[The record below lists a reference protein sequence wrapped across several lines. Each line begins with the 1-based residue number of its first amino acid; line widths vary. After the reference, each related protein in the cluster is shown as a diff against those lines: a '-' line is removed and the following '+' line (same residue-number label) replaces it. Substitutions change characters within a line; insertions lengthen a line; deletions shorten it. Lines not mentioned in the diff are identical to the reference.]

1 MMMRTINARQP
12 ALTRQ
17 EAALLTALP
26 RTPGRGSSR
35 GMNLLMPGE
44 GQGFIPVS
52 QPVEAL
58 QPAGSVNNA
67 DVSSYIF
74 GSILAMSREDVI
86 LSAVLSAAG
95 ISMPGVMGMRRG
107 CRRAQDRQAT
117 LYCCE
122 VVQDYE
128 LL

>member
-1 MMMRTINARQP
+1 M
-12 ALTRQ
+12 
-17 EAALLTALP
+17 
-26 RTPGRGSSR
+26 
-35 GMNLLMPGE
+35 
-44 GQGFIPVS
+44 S

-67 DVSSYIF
+67 ATYASGQRR
-74 GSILAMSREDVI
+74 GSIAGR
-86 LSAVLSAAG
+86 AVLSAAG
-95 ISMPGVMGMRRG
+95 ISMPGVMGMRG
-107 CRRAQDRQAT
+107 GYRRVQDRQAT

>member
-26 RTPGRGSSR
+26 RTSGRGNGH
-35 GMNLLMPGE
+35 GMNNLLMPGAGE
-44 GQGFIPVS
+44 GFIPVTGNRS
-52 QPVEAL
+52 ASMWSV
-58 QPAGSVNNA
+58 PASGGASPYNAGQRRGSVA
-67 DVSSYIF
+67 
-74 GSILAMSREDVI
+74 GR
-86 LSAVLSAAG
+86 AVLSAAG
-95 ISMPGVMGMRRG
+95 ISMPGVTGMRRG
-107 CRRAQDRQAT
+107 CRRAQDRQAR

-122 VVQDYE
+122 VVQEYE

>member
-1 MMMRTINARQP
+1 
-12 ALTRQ
+12 
-17 EAALLTALP
+17 
-26 RTPGRGSSR
+26 
-35 GMNLLMPGE
+35 MNLLMPGE

-52 QPVEAL
+52 QPVSAL
-58 QPAGSVNNA
+58 QTAGSANNTA
-67 DVSSYIF
+67 TYASGQRR
-74 GSILAMSREDVI
+74 GSIAGR
-86 LSAVLSAAG
+86 AVLSAAG

>member
-26 RTPGRGSSR
+26 RTSGWGNSR
-35 GMNLLMPGE
+35 TMNLLMPCE
-44 GQGFIPVS
+44 GQGFIPV
-52 QPVEAL
+52 QQATTATL
-58 QPAGSVNNA
+58 QSNAGNA
-67 DVSSYIF
+67 TTASAAAQR
-74 GSILAMSREDVI
+74 GSIAGR
-86 LSAVLSAAG
+86 AVLSAAG
-95 ISMPGVMGMRRG
+95 ISMPGVAGMRRG
-107 CRRAQDRQAT
+107 CRRVQDRQAT

-122 VVQDYE
+122 VVQAYE

>member
-58 QPAGSVNNA
+58 QPAGSVNNTA
-67 DVSSYIF
+67 TYASGQRR
-74 GSILAMSREDVI
+74 GSIAGR
-86 LSAVLSAAG
+86 AVLSAAG

-117 LYCCE
+117 LHCCE

>member
-26 RTPGRGSSR
+26 RTPGRGSSH

-52 QPVEAL
+52 QPVGAL

-67 DVSSYIF
+67 ATYAS
-74 GSILAMSREDVI
+74 GH
-86 LSAVLSAAG
+86 
-95 ISMPGVMGMRRG
+95 
-107 CRRAQDRQAT
+107 RQAT
-117 LYCCE
+117 L
-122 VVQDYE
+122 
-128 LL
+128 

>member
-26 RTPGRGSSR
+26 RTSGWGNSR
-35 GMNLLMPGE
+35 TMNLLMPGE
-44 GQGFIPVS
+44 GQGFIPVQQAAS
-52 QPVEAL
+52 A
-58 QPAGSVNNA
+58 SVQSNA
-67 DVSSYIF
+67 ENASTASAAAQR
-74 GSILAMSREDVI
+74 GSIAGR
-86 LSAVLSAAG
+86 AVLSAAG
-95 ISMPGVMGMRRG
+95 ISMPGVAGMRRG
-107 CRRAQDRQAT
+107 CRRVQDRQAT

-122 VVQDYE
+122 VVQAYE

>member
-26 RTPGRGSSR
+26 RTPGQGSSR

-52 QPVEAL
+52 QPVGAL

-67 DVSSYIF
+67 ATSASGQRR
-74 GSILAMSREDVI
+74 GSIAGR
-86 LSAVLSAAG
+86 AVLSAAG
-95 ISMPGVMGMRRG
+95 ISMPGVTGMRRG

>member
-26 RTPGRGSSR
+26 RTSGRVGSR

-44 GQGFIPVS
+44 GEGFLPVGQNS
-52 QPVEAL
+52 WPTQSGSASSGNA
-58 QPAGSVNNA
+58 AGQRR
-67 DVSSYIF
+67 
-74 GSILAMSREDVI
+74 GSIAGR
-86 LSAVLSAAG
+86 AVLSAAG

-107 CRRAQDRQAT
+107 CRRFQDRQVW
-117 LYCCE
+117 CCCDE
-122 VVQDYE
+122 AAAYE

>member
-26 RTPGRGSSR
+26 RTPGRGNSR
-35 GMNLLMPGE
+35 GMNNLLMPGAGE
-44 GQGFIPVS
+44 GFIPVAGNVS
-52 QPVEAL
+52 AAMWPVQASGSAV
-58 QPAGSVNNA
+58 PYDAGQRR
-67 DVSSYIF
+67 
-74 GSILAMSREDVI
+74 GSIAGR
-86 LSAVLSAAG
+86 AVLSAAG

-107 CRRAQDRQAT
+107 CRRAQDRQAR

-122 VVQDYE
+122 VVQEYE